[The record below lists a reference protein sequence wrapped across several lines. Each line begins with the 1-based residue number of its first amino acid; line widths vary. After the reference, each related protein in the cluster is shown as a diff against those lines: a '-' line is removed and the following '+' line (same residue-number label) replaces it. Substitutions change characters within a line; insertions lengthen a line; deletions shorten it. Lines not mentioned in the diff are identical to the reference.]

1 MSEEFNAKY
10 IEKCVKARAEIE
22 YLRILRQFG
31 PMRFIPS
38 ALEEGDFF
46 YHEGMGQFCVKRIQR
61 IEDVFVFSED
71 GKAYAKDDCAWIPTR
86 EQLIH
91 GIETTIFS
99 LGDTSDL
106 DAERILEIY
115 MKEHDDKLW
124 NEQKREWIKNLIAA

>member
-1 MSEEFNAKY
+1 MSGEFNEKY
-10 IEKCVKARAEIE
+10 IEKCVKARDEVE
-22 YLRILRQFG
+22 YLRILKQFG
-31 PMRFIPS
+31 PTPFIPS

-46 YHEGMGQFCVKRIQR
+46 YHEGMEQFCVKKVRR

-91 GIETTIFS
+91 GIETTVFS
-99 LGDTSDL
+99 LGNTSDL

-115 MKEHDDKLW
+115 MKKHNGKLW
-124 NEQKREWIKNLIAA
+124 NEQKREWIKTQ